1 MGRRGNTRERLVEAA
16 VTLIDEH
23 GVDRLRLSD
32 VAAAV
37 GIAEPSVYKSFA
49 SKDALVVAASIVRY
63 ERGLLD
69 VSAAFVRLVEQAQSR
84 EDFRAAVRTTLQAA
98 FDEKRAP
105 LRASRLNV
113 IDLAQNRPELAEQV
127 LAAQRRTDEVLGAA
141 LARAAASGW
150 IRSDVEPAALGL
162 FAYTVINGRTI
173 IELDPRRSHA
183 AEWDRLAIE
192 CVLAAFE
199 GAPPASTDTD

>member
-16 VTLIDEH
+16 VALIDEH
-23 GVDRLRLSD
+23 GIDRLRLSD
-32 VAAAV
+32 VAVAV

-49 SKDALVVAASIVRY
+49 SKDALVIAASIVRY

-69 VSAAFVRLVEQAQSR
+69 MSAAFVKLVEQARSR
-84 EDFRAAVRTTLQAA
+84 EDFRTAVRSILQSA
-98 FDEKRAP
+98 FDEERAH

-113 IDLAQNRPELAEQV
+113 IDLAQHRPELAEQV

-150 IRSDVEPAALGL
+150 IRSDIDPEALGL

-192 CVLAAFE
+192 GVLAAFE
-199 GAPPASTDTD
+199 GAPPAGTDTG

>member
-16 VTLIDEH
+16 VALIDEH
-23 GVDRLRLSD
+23 GIDRLRLSD

-49 SKDALVVAASIVRY
+49 SKDALVIAASIVRY

-69 VSAAFVRLVEQAQSR
+69 MSAAFVKLVEQARSR
-84 EDFRAAVRTTLQAA
+84 EDFRATVRSILQSA
-98 FDEKRAP
+98 FDEERAH

-150 IRSDVEPAALGL
+150 IRSDIDPEALGL

-192 CVLAAFE
+192 GVLAAFE
-199 GAPPASTDTD
+199 GAPPAGTDTG